1 MTNVLWREGW
11 IKPLLLE
18 SLPSEKCS
26 FCKNKFD
33 DLSFVTSCEYCEI
46 GIIHDFCANKH
57 IISEHYKEL
66 DDKIKKHK
74 EKKLHSFQ

>member
-1 MTNVLWREGW
+1 MINVLWREGW
-11 IKPLLLE
+11 IKPLLVE
-18 SLPSEKCS
+18 SLPFEKCN

-46 GIIHDFCANKH
+46 GIIHDLCANKH
-57 IISEHYKEL
+57 ILSDHYKEL
-66 DDKIKKHK
+66 NDKIKKHK

>member
-11 IKPLLLE
+11 IKPLLVE
-18 SLPSEKCS
+18 SLPSEKCN

-57 IISEHYKEL
+57 ILSEHHKEL
-66 DDKIKKHK
+66 VDKIEKHK